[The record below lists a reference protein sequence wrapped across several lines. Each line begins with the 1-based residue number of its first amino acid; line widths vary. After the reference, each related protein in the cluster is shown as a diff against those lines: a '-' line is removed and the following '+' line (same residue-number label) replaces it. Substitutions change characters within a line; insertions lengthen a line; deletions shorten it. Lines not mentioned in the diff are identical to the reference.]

1 MNADH
6 LIPTR
11 TLNRLPN
18 PPLALALSL
27 RRSIAMRSSSET
39 RQSKIDETLGF
50 GVNNPS

>member
-18 PPLALALSL
+18 PPLALAL
-27 RRSIAMRSSSET
+27 RRSIAIRSSSET